1 MTTLWKKLMS
11 RWSGTD
17 ESATVAPEPSRP
29 EVISQTGRLHLP
41 SAVAGDGHDP
51 IVRYE
56 VIASLLTDI
65 GCRRKVNED
74 SGRYVYP
81 RDERVLANK
90 GLLAIVADGMGGHSA
105 GDVASRIATE
115 VINRVYYDDDAEA
128 GEALKR
134 AFREANRQ
142 IFEAA
147 RNDRALEG
155 MGTTCTTLVLRQGK
169 AICAHVG
176 DSRLYL
182 VRDRNIYVLTE
193 DHSAV
198 MEMVKRGLLTQGEAR
213 HHADKNVILR
223 ALGSHADVQVTVWNE
238 ALPIREG
245 DRFLI
250 CSDGLYDLVE
260 DEEIKQA
267 VVSQSPHAACESLIE
282 LAKARGGYDNI
293 TVGVLSVTAAIS
305 SDAPTVRATRE
316 VQAVNGLE

>member
-1 MTTLWKKLMS
+1 MTTLWKRLMS
-11 RWSGTD
+11 RWSGT
-17 ESATVAPEPSRP
+17 EEPSAVATEPSRP
-29 EVISQTGRLHLP
+29 EVISQTGRLSLP
-41 SAVAGDGHDP
+41 SAVAGDGHDL
-51 IVRYE
+51 IAGYE

-74 SGRYVYP
+74 AGRYVYP
-81 RDERVLANK
+81 RDERVLTDK

-115 VINRVYYDDDAEA
+115 VINRVYYGDDAEA
-128 GEALKR
+128 TEALKR

-182 VRDRNIYVLTE
+182 VRDRQIYVLTE

-223 ALGSHADVQVTVWNE
+223 ALGSHAEVQVTVWNE

-245 DRFLI
+245 DRFLL

-260 DEEIKQA
+260 DEEIKQT
-267 VVSQSPHAACESLIE
+267 VLTNDPHAACESLIA

-293 TVGVLSVTAAIS
+293 TVGVLAVTAAS
-305 SDAPTVRATRE
+305 RSDAPTARATRE
-316 VQAVNGLE
+316 VQAAGGLE